1 MANAGL
7 PSHAVAPLCSIIR
20 ILYRPRRRE
29 RRRAVAVSP
38 SGGAVPEPPPIL
50 LPLDRLALDNLLL
63 RLNSFGPLGRQELIL
78 CRGLFPGNRVVYY
91 REERE
96 RARSMARLPPW
107 YGMVPLLK
115 IWAIATIP
123 WICHG

>member
-20 ILYRPRRRE
+20 ILYRP

>member
-38 SGGAVPEPPPIL
+38 SGGAVPDPPPVL
-50 LPLDRLALDNLLL
+50 LPLDRLTAFCPGSTRWASGTAGADLVRAAFRSLL
-63 RLNSFGPLGRQELIL
+63 
-78 CRGLFPGNRVVYY
+78 PGNRCLLLGGKGEPEDAVWLI
-91 REERE
+91 
-96 RARSMARLPPW
+96 SLP
-107 YGMVPLLK
+107 GMCPVK
-115 IWAIATIP
+115 IWATATMP